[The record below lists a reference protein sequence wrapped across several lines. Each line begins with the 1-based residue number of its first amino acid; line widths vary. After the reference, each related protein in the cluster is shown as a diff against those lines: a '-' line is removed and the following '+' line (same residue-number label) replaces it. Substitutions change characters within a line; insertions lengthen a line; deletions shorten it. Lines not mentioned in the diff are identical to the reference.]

1 MQRALND
8 SWYNAF
14 ATPREAASPAA
25 EQTAVRSLTH
35 GDRQSERPTNDHTLP
50 TVLSAGA
57 EEQRDLGTLVLHQT
71 KELERLA
78 QENLRLMDRIESFLE
93 LQHRE
98 QVLRQQLQNQVD
110 RLTANLERTVEPA
123 LDRSAVREEARIG
136 VTEEVKPVLLAIVEL
151 LERSLSR
158 PTEAPVPTSVAEAQP
173 AEPEP
178 TASPA
183 AFEPLDADD
192 GAPVQNPAPFADD
205 DPPASAGA
213 GPDDDNLGLPEI
225 LTRPLADLTDA
236 PKVAN
241 PTSAPAPSEPPP
253 APAVRAARAIAGLF
267 RRQGTDRAPE
277 PADVRPGALVQPE
290 ILRWNSVP
298 S

>member
-110 RLTANLERTVEPA
+110 RLTANLERTAEPA
-123 LDRSAVREEARIG
+123 LDRSAVLEEARIG

-158 PTEAPVPTSVAEAQP
+158 SAEAPVPTSVAEAQP

-183 AFEPLDADD
+183 AYEPLDADD
-192 GAPVQNPAPFADD
+192 AAPVQKPAPFADD
-205 DPPASAGA
+205 EPPASAGA
-213 GPDDDNLGLPEI
+213 GPDDNLGLPEI

-236 PKVAN
+236 PKVTN
-241 PTSAPAPSEPPP
+241 LTPAPAPSEPPP

-267 RRQGTDRAPE
+267 R
-277 PADVRPGALVQPE
+277 
-290 ILRWNSVP
+290 
-298 S
+298 